1 MNSGTILTTAALLC
15 CAGTA
20 PAQWPEDPASNLVL
34 GALAGEQTTPK
45 VLATSDGGAYVLW
58 YDNASGNYDV
68 RLQRLDPDGTPQW
81 AENGL
86 LVSNHSMTSFITE
99 WDFAVDAN
107 DHAIVVTNDTRAG
120 EDWDIQAYRISPEGD
135 FVWGA
140 DGLVLCDNDGSDV
153 GQQILVCSDGD
164 VIVAWQHT
172 PSTGNISRLLLER
185 ISPEGDLQWE
195 QPLEITSTY
204 SVSIPRMAATSEGGF
219 LLSAVVSQGTTFSS
233 PRHLYLHRFDAEGTA
248 LWAPEGVPLNT
259 TGGIGIQMRPDVLC
273 DGSDGAVCWWY
284 DSHLANQLHT
294 FVQRVSPDGVVL
306 WPAGGVQVGPANQLQ
321 MSPTLALDAG
331 SQDVIVAWQS
341 ANTGQTQVGMA
352 IQRLNAQGQAQWG
365 GDGITL
371 SELGG
376 PQQFRLAVHALPGGS
391 SVLAY
396 QEYDAGSQVNSTIKA
411 LGLNPNGLP
420 MWLEQPIA
428 LTTTVSA
435 KGHLDATV
443 TPDSRLLAVWADQ
456 RDDGADVY
464 LQNLNPDGSFGAG
477 GEPGATLEILSP
489 QDGDTLAIRPI
500 GFTVDVQGFVV
511 SESGGDG
518 MLRIFA
524 QGPEGMITF
533 TSASTTFDFQPDM
546 PGPWLVSVMLVD
558 YNMIPIEPWVM
569 DSAVIH
575 WIPPVLEILAPTPG
589 QVLDELPII
598 VTFALPGVEL
608 EPGGLHLSV
617 ILNGQ
622 PQDVHTSAA
631 PIELAF
637 ADTGANTLELVLN
650 DAEGFPVDPP
660 VNASVGFDFTGT
672 ELAGNGRPDGLRLSE
687 AWPNPFNPSTS
698 LELGLDR
705 THTVGLAV
713 FDLLG
718 REVAVLHRGP
728 LAPGAH
734 TFAWDA
740 AGMPSGVYF
749 VRLET
754 LDKGN
759 PATVDVRKLVRLN

>member
-1 MNSGTILTTAALLC
+1 MSSVSATSLATLLC
-15 CAGTA
+15 CAGSA
-20 PAQWPEDPASNLVL
+20 LAQWPADPASNLVL

-58 YDNASGNYDV
+58 YDSASGNYDV
-68 RLQRLDPDGTPQW
+68 RLQRLDADGTPLW
-81 AENGL
+81 ATNGL
-86 LVSNHSMTSFITE
+86 LVSDHSMTSFITE
-99 WDFAVDAN
+99 WDFAVDAA
-107 DHAIVVTNDTRAG
+107 DHAIVVTNDTRSG

-140 DGLVLCDNDGSDV
+140 DGLTLSDNDGSDV
-153 GQQILVCSDGD
+153 GQQILVCSTGD
-164 VIVAWQHT
+164 VVVAWQYT
-172 PSTGNISRLLLER
+172 PSDGNIARLMLER
-185 ISPEGDLQWE
+185 ISPEGELQWE
-195 QPLEITSTY
+195 QALEITSTY
-204 SVSIPRMAATSEGGF
+204 SVSIPRMAATSDGGF
-219 LLSAVVSQGTTFSS
+219 LLSAVVSHGSTFTS
-233 PRHLYLHRFDAEGTA
+233 PRHLYLHRFAADGTA
-248 LWAPEGVPLNT
+248 LWAPGGVPLNT
-259 TGGIGIQMRPDVLC
+259 AGGIGIQMRPDVLC
-273 DGSDGAVCWWY
+273 DGNDGAVCWWY

-294 FVQRVSPDGVVL
+294 FVQRVSPEGAVL
-306 WPAGGVQVGPANQLQ
+306 WPEGGVQVGATNQQQ
-321 MSPTLALDAG
+321 MSPTLALDEG
-331 SQDVIVAWQS
+331 SQDVFVAWQS
-341 ANTGQTQVGMA
+341 ANSGQTQVGMG
-352 IQRLNAQGQAQWG
+352 IQRLNAQGQVQWG
-365 GDGITL
+365 SDGITL

-428 LTTTVSA
+428 LTTTVSP
-435 KGHLDATV
+435 KGHMDATV

-456 RDDGADVY
+456 RDDAADVY

-477 GEPGATLEILSP
+477 GGTVATLDILSP

-500 GFTVDVQGFVV
+500 GFTVDVQGFEV

-524 QGPEGMITF
+524 QGPEGMISF
-533 TSASTTFDFQPDM
+533 TSATTTFDFQPDM

-558 YNMIPIEPWVM
+558 YNMVPIDPWVM

-575 WIPPVLEILAPTPG
+575 WIPPVLEILSPTGG
-589 QVLDELPII
+589 QVLDELPIV
-598 VTFALPGVEL
+598 VTFSLPGVEL
-608 EPGGLHLSV
+608 EPGGLNLGV

-622 PQDVHTSAA
+622 PLDVHTSAA
-631 PIELAF
+631 PIELLF

-660 VNASVGFDFTGT
+660 VSASVGFDFTGT
-672 ELAGNGRPDGLRLSE
+672 DLADSGRPDGLHLSA

-698 LELGLDR
+698 IEVSLDATR
-705 THTVGLAV
+705 PVGLAV

-718 REVAVLHRGP
+718 REVAVLHRGV
-728 LAPGAH
+728 LTAGLH

-740 AGMPSGVYF
+740 SGAPSGVYF
-749 VRLET
+749 ARLET
-754 LDKGN
+754 LDTGN